1 MSIHTTCNEERR
13 NEYKRINSKKK
24 MGLSFIILRSHQ
36 DDHGESHKAGPGWIY
51 QSSSTYNVFH
61 FSRSCVVTP
70 YALPA
75 GGVHLELEMI
85 GLGATP
91 ASDPGGG
98 GPRLAAER
106 EPRAVYKNQTVHNPK
121 VSSQT
126 STLKSHSFWNPR
138 DRIEQCL
145 AFVSDSLWSSPKP
158 AADEVANVALEFL
171 IMHLHF
177 WRCWESLNVFYGMQS
192 SIT

>member
-106 EPRAVYKNQTVHNPK
+106 EPRAKRTASDRVTRCAATCPDFSKGTPDRCSINPPACHG
-121 VSSQT
+121 V
-126 STLKSHSFWNPR
+126 LDDP
-138 DRIEQCL
+138 
-145 AFVSDSLWSSPKP
+145 SSPP
-158 AADEVANVALEFL
+158 PGVL
-171 IMHLHF
+171 IAPF
-177 WRCWESLNVFYGMQS
+177 RTPSGP
-192 SIT
+192 